1 MKKFV
6 IIFVI
11 ILTTFLYVFAQTS
24 LEDALLKAK
33 TLSID
38 FKLKVIERDINNK
51 ALLNSLPSIL
61 PYIVYTVSIDSS
73 TYSNWNYSQSISL
86 SQTIFNLPVFL
97 SILKNKEYSDIAN
110 LLYLKGLNDMIQ
122 QIIESYFNLLSYQ
135 IKLETDS
142 TIISFEETNLKKNKI
157 LYENGLISE
166 SNFLQIESN
175 YYSLLFSYE
184 KDKITYQT
192 YLEEFINLTGIKS
205 PGQLIDIDTF
215 PEITFSGIDGSKI
228 LKNLPEYL
236 IAKKNYTV
244 SEEEKLISYAEFFPK
259 ASLNVSYGLTDTIYR
274 FNLNNLLDSSTVRFG
289 ISVSF
294 PVFTGFS
301 RSLNV
306 IQKNYSHK
314 SAYLNFLKT
323 EESLKL
329 EINNFDNRIKLS
341 KNFLESS
348 KKLYE
353 SAQKNFEKAKI
364 LLQNGELNITD
375 YTTIEKT
382 YIESLI
388 NHLNSK
394 KEYYKTY
401 YRYLYLIRRIR

>member
-1 MKKFV
+1 MKKLFVLFV
-6 IIFVI
+6 IF
-11 ILTTFLYVFAQTS
+11 LSTFLSIFAQTS
-24 LEDALLKAK
+24 LEDALNKAK
-33 TLSID
+33 TSSID

-51 ALLNSLPSIL
+51 ALINSLPSIL
-61 PYIVYTVSIDSS
+61 PYLAYSVSIDSS
-73 TYSNWNYSQSISL
+73 NYSNWNYSQSLTI
-86 SQTIFNLPVFL
+86 SQTIFNLPTFL
-97 SILKNKEYSDIAN
+97 GILKNKEYSDIAN
-110 LLYLKGLNDMIQ
+110 LLYLKGLNDMVQ

-157 LYENGLISE
+157 LYENGLLSE

-175 YYSLLFSYE
+175 YHSLLFLYE
-184 KDKITYQT
+184 KDKISYQT

-205 PGQLIDIDTF
+205 PNKLIDVDTF
-215 PEITFSGIDGSKI
+215 PEISINETDRSKI

-244 SEEEKLISYAEFFPK
+244 SEEEKFISYTEFFPK
-259 ASLNVSYGLTDTIYR
+259 VSLNISYGLTDTIYR
-274 FNLNNLLDSSTVRFG
+274 FNFNNLLDSSNVRFG
-289 ISVSF
+289 ISISF

-306 IQKNYSHK
+306 IQKNYSKK

-353 SAQKNFEKAKI
+353 ATQKNFEKAKI
-364 LLQNGELNITD
+364 LLQNGEINITD
-375 YTTIEKT
+375 YTTIEKA
-382 YIESLI
+382 YIDGLV
-388 NHLNSK
+388 NYLNAK

-401 YRYLYLIRRIR
+401 YRYLYLIRRTL

>member
-6 IIFVI
+6 ILFVL
-11 ILTTFLYVFAQTS
+11 ILSSFLYIFAQTS
-24 LEDALLKAK
+24 LEDALLK
-33 TLSID
+33 TRTSSID

-61 PYIVYTVSIDSS
+61 PYIAYSVSIDSS
-73 TYSNWNYSQSISL
+73 NYSNWNYSQSISL
-86 SQTIFNLPVFL
+86 SQTIFNLPSFL
-97 SILKNKEYSDIAN
+97 SIFKNKEYSDIAN

-157 LYENGLISE
+157 LYENGLLSE

-205 PGQLIDIDTF
+205 PGKLLDIDTF
-215 PEITFSGIDGSKI
+215 PEISFFDIDQTKI

-244 SEEEKLISYAEFFPK
+244 SEEERIISYAEFFPK
-259 ASLNVSYGLTDTIYR
+259 ASLNVSYGLVDTTYR

-306 IQKNYSHK
+306 IQKNYSQK

-353 SAQKNFEKAKI
+353 SAQKNFDKAKI

-382 YIESLI
+382 YIESLV
-388 NHLNSK
+388 NFLNSK